1 MIHKSDF
8 APVASEEPKGNPFHS
23 GRFPSVDSSSS
34 LGLGMAL
41 TAAGVDLQKVKP
53 LESLIFDAELDDG
66 LLHTVFASV
75 VDPERYGIT
84 RWHIDVSPSFQELA
98 TSEGSGIAAIYPI
111 WTGVLKGYVLGQE
124 MLRNFTNSKF
134 KPCPINAN
142 HKYPKEGGQNRRKRG
157 HLQELQDA
165 GVRSR
170 TSSAPCRPGH
180 THGGTTTSVLYTRAR
195 RGRRDHARV
204 KMTSSCFNSWR
215 A

>member
-134 KPCPINAN
+134 KPCPINATAEEV
-142 HKYPKEGGQNRRKRG
+142 Y
-157 HLQELQDA
+157 
-165 GVRSR
+165 
-170 TSSAPCRPGH
+170 
-180 THGGTTTSVLYTRAR
+180 TTTTNTHTTNTPKKAVRIEENADTCKSFKTQEFVQGPQAR
-195 RGRRDHARV
+195 RAGQGILTGGPRPRCYTPEPDEDDEITHV
-204 KMTSSCFNSWR
+204 
-215 A
+215 

>member
-124 MLRNFTNSKF
+124 MTTNTPKKAVRIEENADTCKSF
-134 KPCPINAN
+134 KT
-142 HKYPKEGGQNRRKRG
+142 
-157 HLQELQDA
+157 QEFVQ
-165 GVRSR
+165 G
-170 TSSAPCRPGH
+170 PQ
-180 THGGTTTSVLYTRAR
+180 AR
-195 RGRRDHARV
+195 RAGQGILTGGPRPRCYTPEPDEDDEITHV
-204 KMTSSCFNSWR
+204 
-215 A
+215 